1 MSLIKIKTRDFSEV
15 EINEDLILTFPNGIF
30 AFEDEK
36 RFVLLSPLGED
47 KFPMWLQSIDKQ
59 DLCFIV
65 FDPKEFCPDYAVTV
79 SDDDK
84 NQIDFEQGH
93 QTEYLSIAVIPQD
106 YKDTTINLKSPIV
119 IDNNTKKAI
128 QVIALESYPL
138 KFSLYKK
145 EEN

>member
-65 FDPKEFCPDYAVTV
+65 FDPKEFCPDYAVTI
-79 SDDDK
+79 SDEDK
-84 NQIDFEQGH
+84 NEIGFEQGH
-93 QTEYLSIAVIPQD
+93 QTEYISIAVIPQE
-106 YKDTTINLKSPIV
+106 YIDTTINLKSPIV

-128 QVIALESYPL
+128 QVIAPESYPL